1 MKTKYLTY
9 AGIISALVL
18 AGMFIAILLTGV
30 PIPFMPPSTTIDPI
44 TDMSVDEH
52 NILVLTGT
60 TTLAKDNTLYVRLT
74 ASPRSPG
81 QDDTDGTVNV
91 NTDTWIIPGDGGN
104 NRLRG
109 TIDISSVQ
117 PGDYTI
123 SLTTVTYTKN
133 FTMIESDPIATQHFT
148 LGDENAGPGSI
159 RKKTRVTE
167 PFIRINPTGQARAD
181 GSLKISGITSLAPGI
196 PLAWSMQT
204 VTNGSGNSTQEF
216 QGTTVVVPG
225 TEGINRWNVVPAT
238 GAIPRA
244 WYRFRI
250 SENTTGITS
259 PAGTL
264 SALYESD
271 NPPVSASQQNTTGP
285 VNISAGFI
293 TIDALPAMRTG
304 EVYVL
309 TGTTSLSPGE
319 EIMMQ
324 VYPASGFDLL
334 LDKNK
339 GQTGDFSGA
348 AAMTIVVAG
357 SGGENL
363 WSFELQTYHFEADQ
377 YIVTVNN
384 DTYDFGAGAFVPGD
398 LSCSRKFTLE
408 G

>member
-1 MKTKYLTY
+1 MKKKYFAY
-9 AGIISALVL
+9 AGIISAVVL
-18 AGMFIAILLTGV
+18 AGMFIGILLTGI

-44 TDMSVDEH
+44 TEMSVDEH
-52 NILVLTGT
+52 NILVLAGT
-60 TTLAKDNTLYVRLT
+60 TTLAKDTDLYVRLT

-81 QDDTDGTVNV
+81 QDDTAGTVKV
-91 NTDTWIIPGDGGN
+91 NTDAWIIPGEGGN

-117 PGDYTI
+117 PGDYTV
-123 SLTTVTYTKN
+123 SLTTFTYTKN

-167 PFIRINPTGQARAD
+167 PFIRINPTDQTLVG
-181 GSLKISGITSLAPGI
+181 GNLKISGITSLAPGI

-225 TEGINRWNVVPAT
+225 TEGINRWNVVPGT
-238 GAIPRA
+238 SAIPPAR
-244 WYRFRI
+244 YQFRI
-250 SENTTGITS
+250 SKNPTGNTS

-264 SALYESD
+264 STLYEFD
-271 NPPVSASQQNTTGP
+271 NPPASTSLQNTTGP

-293 TIDALPAMRTG
+293 TIDAIPEMRTG
-304 EVYVL
+304 GVYVL

-319 EIMMQ
+319 EIMM
-324 VYPASGFDLL
+324 VVFPSSGFDLL
-334 LDKNK
+334 FDRNK
-339 GQTGDFSGA
+339 GQTGDFSGLTTVTTA
-348 AAMTIVVAG
+348 VAG

-363 WSFELQTYHFEADQ
+363 WSFELPTHHFKPDQ
-377 YIVTVNN
+377 YIVTINN
-384 DTYDFGAGAFVPGD
+384 DTYDFEAGATVPGD
-398 LSCSRKFTLE
+398 LSCSSVFTI
-408 G
+408 GG

>member
-1 MKTKYLTY
+1 MKKKYLTY

-18 AGMFIAILLTGV
+18 AGMFIGILLTGV

-52 NILVLTGT
+52 NILLLTGT

-81 QDDTDGTVNV
+81 QDDTDRTVKV
-91 NTDTWIIPGDGGN
+91 NSDAWIIPGEGGN
-104 NRLRG
+104 NRLKG
-109 TIDISSVQ
+109 TIDISPVQ

-123 SLTTVTYTKN
+123 SLATVTYTKN

-148 LGDENAGPGSI
+148 LGDENAGPGSV

-167 PFIRINPTGQARAD
+167 PFIRINPTGQTRAD
-181 GSLKISGITSLAPGI
+181 GDLKISGITSLAPGI
-196 PLAWSMQT
+196 PLAWNMQA
-204 VTNGSGNSTQEF
+204 VANGSGNDTQVF
-216 QGTTVVVPG
+216 QGTAVVVRG
-225 TEGINRWNVVPAT
+225 TEGINRWNVVPGT
-238 GAIPRA
+238 GEITPVR
-244 WYRFRI
+244 YQFRI
-250 SENTTGITS
+250 SENTTGTTS
-259 PAGTL
+259 PVGTL

-271 NPPVSASQQNTTGP
+271 NPPVSATRQNTTGP
-285 VNISAGFI
+285 VNISAGFV
-293 TIDALPAMRTG
+293 TIDALPTMRTG

-348 AAMTIVVAG
+348 AAMTTVAAG

-384 DTYDFGAGAFVPGD
+384 DSYDFEAGAFVPGA
-398 LSCSRKFTLE
+398 LSCSRKFTL
-408 G
+408 GG

>member
-1 MKTKYLTY
+1 MKKKYLTY
-9 AGIISALVL
+9 AGVVAAALLIVL
-18 AGMFIAILLTGV
+18 FAGILLIGG

-44 TDMSVDEH
+44 TDMSIDEY
-52 NILVLTGT
+52 NILILTGT
-60 TTLAKDNTLYVRLT
+60 TTLAKDSNLFVRLT

-123 SLTTVTYTKN
+123 ILTTVTYTKN
-133 FTMIESDPIATQHFT
+133 FTMIESDPIATQQFT

-159 RKKTRVTE
+159 RKKTRVKE
-167 PFIRINPTGQARAD
+167 PFIRINPTGQTRDD
-181 GSLKISGITSLAPGI
+181 GNLKISGITSLTPGI
-196 PLAWSMQT
+196 PLAWNMQT
-204 VTNGSGNSTQEF
+204 VTNGSGNDTQVF

-225 TEGINRWNVVPAT
+225 TEGINRWNVIPAT
-238 GAIPRA
+238 GAIPPAR
-244 WYRFRI
+244 YQFRI

-271 NPPVSASQQNTTGP
+271 NPPVSASLQNTTGP

-293 TIDALPAMRTG
+293 TIDALPTMRG
-304 EVYVL
+304 GGVYVL
-309 TGTTSLSPGE
+309 TGTTSLAPGE
-319 EIMMQ
+319 KIMMQ

-348 AAMTIVVAG
+348 AGMTTIAAG

-363 WSFELQTYHFEADQ
+363 WSFELQTYHLEADQ
-377 YIVTVNN
+377 YVVTVNN
-384 DTYDFGAGAFVPGD
+384 DAYDFEAGAFVPGD
-398 LSCSRKFTLE
+398 LSYSRKFAL
-408 G
+408 GG

>member
-1 MKTKYLTY
+1 MKKKYLTY

-18 AGMFIAILLTGV
+18 AGMFIGILLTGV

-60 TTLAKDNTLYVRLT
+60 TTLAKDNNLNLRLT
-74 ASPRSPG
+74 ASPRPPG

-91 NTDTWIIPGDGGN
+91 NTDAWIIPGDGGN
-104 NRLRG
+104 NRLKG

-133 FTMIESDPIATQHFT
+133 FAMIESDPIVTQHFT
-148 LGDENAGPGSI
+148 LADENAGPGSI

-167 PFIRINPTGQARAD
+167 PFIRINPTGQTRAD
-181 GSLKISGITSLAPGI
+181 GSLKISGITSLVPGI
-196 PLAWSMQT
+196 PLAWNMQT
-204 VTNGSGNSTQEF
+204 VTNGSGNDTQVF
-216 QGTTVVVPG
+216 QGTAVVVRG

-238 GAIPRA
+238 GATPPAR
-244 WYRFRI
+244 YQFRI

-264 SALYESD
+264 SALYEFD
-271 NPPVSASQQNTTGP
+271 NSPVSASLQNTTGR

-293 TIDALPAMRTG
+293 TIDALPTMRTG

-348 AAMTIVVAG
+348 SAMTTVTAG

-363 WSFELQTYHFEADQ
+363 WSFELQTYHLEADQ

-384 DTYDFGAGAFVPGD
+384 DAYDFEAGALVPGD
-398 LSCSRKFTLE
+398 LSCSGKFTME
-408 G
+408 S